1 MVNVNNIFGR
11 SNTLTPGNLVSNI
24 WIAIISKNE
33 TKQYMLLTYFE
44 LNLQQ
49 KTYNIKLKY
58 FILFRY
64 PT

>member
-1 MVNVNNIFGR
+1 MANVDNIFGR
-11 SNTLTPGNLVSNI
+11 SNTLTPGSLVSNI

-33 TKQYMLLTYFE
+33 TKQYMLLTYFG
-44 LNLQQ
+44 LNLRQ

>member
-1 MVNVNNIFGR
+1 MVNVDNIFGR
-11 SNTLTPGNLVSNI
+11 NNTLTAGNLVSNI

-33 TKQYMLLTYFE
+33 TKQYMLLTYFG
-44 LNLQQ
+44 LNLRQ

-58 FILFRY
+58 FILFCY